1 MSDKNIIDASEINAS
16 ESLQNIKEYFKN
28 NEGKIFTLVTTDVTG
43 EELRYIFKYE
53 DCYYDD
59 VWDCKQI
66 KYKLMYPIDSNA
78 HISYMYSD
86 DMCFEEA
93 DYIRLADGYEMKCF
107 KEAYEKYIKYREE
120 VLGSADN
127 RLIEKYNL
135 QNKADLIEFIINKL
149 MKSENI
155 TETLKEILDE

>member
-1 MSDKNIIDASEINAS
+1 MSNKNIIDASEINAS

>member
-1 MSDKNIIDASEINAS
+1 MSDKNIIDAS

-28 NEGKIFTLVTTDVTG
+28 NEGKIFKLVSTDVTG
-43 EELRYIFKYE
+43 EEIRYIFKYE

-59 VWDCKQI
+59 AWGCKQI
-66 KYKLMYPIDSNA
+66 KYILMYPIDSDT

-93 DYIRLADGYEMKCF
+93 DYIRLADGYEIKCY
-107 KEAYEKYIKYREE
+107 KEARKKYIKDREE

-135 QNKADLIEFIINKL
+135 QNKADLIEYIINKL

-155 TETLKEILDE
+155 TETLNEILSE